1 MFNPKRVAL
10 LALLGLPLAS
20 LQAAEPSFSCAEVAA
35 GSIEELICQTSAL
48 AELDQKMAGVYQQ
61 ASAKAVNQHPPV
73 LKAEQRGWV
82 KGRNDCWKAD
92 DRVQCVTESY
102 RLRIA
107 ELQARYA
114 LLKGIGPVHFQC
126 DGLPAKEVIATYYPT
141 EPATL
146 LAEFG
151 DSVALM
157 YQQPAASGSK
167 YQGRN
172 ESFWEHQGE
181 ATVVWG
187 YDAPEMKCLAK

>member
-1 MFNPKRVAL
+1 
-10 LALLGLPLAS
+10 
-20 LQAAEPSFSCAEVAA
+20 
-35 GSIEELICQTSAL
+35 
-48 AELDQKMAGVYQQ
+48 
-61 ASAKAVNQHPPV
+61 V

-82 KGRNDCWKAD
+82 AGRNDCWKAA
-92 DRVQCVTESY
+92 DRAQCVSESY

-114 LLKGIGPVHFQC
+114 LLKATGPVRFQC
-126 DGLPAKEVIATYYPT
+126 DGLPAKEVIATFYPT

-151 DSVALM
+151 DSVSLM

-187 YDAPEMKCLAK
+187 YEAPEMKCQAQ

>member
-1 MFNPKRVAL
+1 MFNPKRFAL
-10 LALLGLPLAS
+10 LALAGLPMIS
-20 LQAAEPSFSCAEVAA
+20 LQAAEPSFSCAKVAP
-35 GSIEELICQTSAL
+35 GSIEELICQTPAL
-48 AELDQKMAGVYQQ
+48 AELDQSMASVYQQ

-82 KGRNDCWKAD
+82 AGRNDCWKAA
-92 DRVQCVTESY
+92 DRAQCVSESY

-114 LLKGIGPVHFQC
+114 LLKATGPVRFQC
-126 DGLPAKEVIATYYPT
+126 DGLPAKEVIATFYPT

-151 DSVALM
+151 DSVSLM

-187 YDAPEMKCLAK
+187 YEAPEMKCQAQ

>member
-1 MFNPKRVAL
+1 MFNPQRFAL
-10 LALLGLPLAS
+10 LALIGLLLAS
-20 LQAAEPSFSCAEVAA
+20 LQAAEPSFSCAQVAA
-35 GSIEELICQTSAL
+35 GSTEELICQTSAL
-48 AELDQKMAGVYQQ
+48 AELDQNMAGVYQQ

-92 DRVQCVTESY
+92 DRVQCVTEGY

-114 LLKGIGPVHFQC
+114 LLKGVGPVHFQC

-187 YDAPEMKCLAK
+187 YEAPEMKCQAK

>member
-20 LQAAEPSFSCAEVAA
+20 LQAAEPSFSCAQVAA
-35 GSIEELICQTSAL
+35 GSIEELICQTPAL

-187 YDAPEMKCLAK
+187 YDAPEMKCQGK